1 MTKRTI
7 ENRLNF
13 FRKSCSQHQIDTFL
27 VLIEENR
34 RYLSGFTGEDTQFD
48 ESAGALLI
56 TDTQLL
62 LATDSRFETQGRMEA
77 PLYEIYIYKA
87 GPTPGLIKS
96 LPYLLKRFETK
107 KLGFESLRVSHNNYT
122 KIAEQL
128 TSDLPAVELAPTEN
142 IIENQR
148 VFKEPDEIEIIRKAL
163 LIAENIF
170 KDFSNTLK
178 PGMTE
183 KDAAWA
189 IEKGM
194 REGGAD
200 MLSFPVIVAA
210 GENSALPHAI
220 PSNRQ
225 VQRGEP
231 ILFDW
236 GARFNGYCSDISR
249 TLFLDT
255 IDKNFQK
262 VYQAVFDAQ
271 QMAIDAIKP
280 GVSSKAIDA
289 VARNHIDKMGFKDK
303 FGHALGHGVGLSVH
317 EAPRLSPLKDETLE
331 PGMIITVEP
340 GIYLPGKGG
349 VRLENMIQ
357 VKEDGAEVLNRLDMP
372 YVIK

>member
-62 LATDSRFETQGRMEA
+62 LATDTRFETQSRMEA
-77 PLYEIYIYKA
+77 SLYEIYTYKA
-87 GPTPGLIKS
+87 GLIKA
-96 LPYLLKRFETK
+96 LPHLLKRFETK
-107 KLGFESLRVSHNNYT
+107 KLGVESLRISYQNYT
-122 KIAEQL
+122 KIAEHL
-128 TSDLPAVELAPTEN
+128 KSDFPTVELVPTEN

-148 VFKEPDEIEIIRKAL
+148 VLKEPDEIEIIRKAL
-163 LIAENIF
+163 LIAENVF
-170 KDFSNTLK
+170 KDFSSTLK

-183 KDAAWA
+183 KEAAWA

-220 PSNRQ
+220 PSNRP

-249 TLFLDT
+249 TLFLET
-255 IDKNFQK
+255 IDKHFQK

-271 QMAIDAIKP
+271 QMAIDAVKP
-280 GVSSKAIDA
+280 GVSSKAVDA

-303 FGHALGHGVGLSVH
+303 FGHGLGHGVGLSVH
-317 EAPRLSPLKDETLE
+317 EAPRLSPLKDDTLE

-340 GIYLPGKGG
+340 GIYLPGQGG
-349 VRLENMIQ
+349 VRLENMIR

-372 YVIK
+372 YLIK

>member
-13 FRKSCSQHQIDTFL
+13 FRKSCSQLQIDTFL

-62 LATDSRFETQGRMEA
+62 LATDARFETQGRMEA
-77 PLYEIYIYKA
+77 SLYEIYTYKA
-87 GPTPGLIKS
+87 GLIKA
-96 LPYLLKRFETK
+96 LPHLLKRFGTK
-107 KLGFESLRVSHNNYT
+107 KLGVESSRISYQNYT
-122 KIAEQL
+122 KIADQL
-128 TSDLPAVELAPTEN
+128 KSDFPAVELVPTEN

-148 VFKEPDEIEIIRKAL
+148 VLKEPDEIEILRKAL
-163 LIAENIF
+163 LIAENVF
-170 KDFSNTLK
+170 KDFASTLK

-183 KDAAWA
+183 KKAAWA

-220 PSNRQ
+220 PSNRP
-225 VQRGEP
+225 VQSGEP

-249 TLFLDT
+249 TLFLET

-271 QMAIDAIKP
+271 QMAIDAMKP
-280 GVSSKAIDA
+280 GVSSKAVDA

-303 FGHALGHGVGLSVH
+303 FGHGLGHGVGLSVH
-317 EAPRLSPLKDETLE
+317 EAPRLSPLKDEALE

-340 GIYLPGKGG
+340 GIYLPGQGG
-349 VRLENMIQ
+349 VRLENMIRI
-357 VKEDGAEVLNRLDMP
+357 KEDGAEVLNRLDMP
-372 YVIK
+372 YLIK

>member
-1 MTKRTI
+1 MTPQTI

-13 FRKSCSQHQIDTFL
+13 FRKSCSQHQIDTFM

-62 LATDSRFETQGRMEA
+62 LTTDSRFETQARMEA
-77 PLYEIYIYKA
+77 PLYDIYTYKS
-87 GPTPGLIKS
+87 GLIKA
-96 LPYLLKRFETK
+96 LPDLLKRFETK
-107 KLGFESLRVSHNNYT
+107 KLGFESQRISYQNYT
-122 KIAEQL
+122 KITEQL
-128 TSDLPAVELAPTEN
+128 KSDLPAVELVPTEN
-142 IIENQR
+142 IIEDQR
-148 VFKEPDEIEIIRKAL
+148 VLKELDEIEIIRKAL

-170 KDFSNTLK
+170 KDFSNTLR
-178 PGMTE
+178 PGITE
-183 KDAAWA
+183 KEAAWA
-189 IEKGM
+189 MEKGM

-220 PSNRQ
+220 PSNRLM
-225 VQRGEP
+225 QRGEP

-236 GARFNGYCSDISR
+236 GVRFNGYCSDISR

-271 QMAIDAIKP
+271 QMSIDAIKP
-280 GVSSKAIDA
+280 GVSSKSVDA
-289 VARNHIDKMGFKDK
+289 VARNHIDKKGFKDK
-303 FGHALGHGVGLSVH
+303 FGHGLGHGVGLSVH
-317 EAPRLSPLKDETLE
+317 EAPRLSPLKDDTLE

-340 GIYLPGKGG
+340 GIYLPGQGG
-349 VRLENMIQ
+349 VRLENMIR

-372 YVIK
+372 YLIK